1 MKLLLGMT
9 EITYRYSEA
18 DHLSGRYATRSLLF
32 SSRYGLAFSGWSAF
46 LGFLPLATYNPPHTV
61 TDLTFPPCYF
71 TSAHQV
77 PLCSAACGFFHS
89 RMIEFEA
96 KLKTRPSRVVHC
108 LYEWISYNSLVE
120 IGEATFATYD
130 KCLGLWCENKTDCPC
145 I

>member
-1 MKLLLGMT
+1 MPRD
-9 EITYRYSEA
+9 RYCSHPDMVLPFRDGLHSWASFLEA
-18 DHLSGRYATRSLLF
+18 V
-32 SSRYGLAFSGWSAF
+32 
-46 LGFLPLATYNPPHTV
+46 LATYNPPHTV